1 MKKNG
6 FGTSQP
12 AVVALGGGHG
22 LAASL
27 TALRQIT
34 DDLTA
39 IVTVADDGGS
49 SGRLRKEIGGLPPGD
64 LRMALAA
71 LCRNDAKGHAWR
83 QLLQRRFETEGPLNG
98 HAVGNLMIEA
108 AWQDA
113 GYVYGLEML
122 GQMIGIKGRV
132 LPMSTVPLD
141 IEAQVLDINPISPDE
156 TMTIRGQHDVATTKG
171 KVNSVRLV
179 PENPPACAQSLEA
192 VREADFIILGPGSW
206 FTSVLP
212 HLLVPELA
220 EAISLAKAKRLLTLN
235 ITSDDETA
243 GFSAA
248 RHIEVIAEH
257 APMLR
262 LDYVL
267 ADESFAADETH
278 LLSFVTSLGA
288 ELIVA
293 DLRMRDGSARHAP
306 LRLASAYSELIASEE
321 F

>member
-1 MKKNG
+1 MSSID
-6 FGTSQP
+6 FGAVQP
-12 AVVALGGGHG
+12 SVVALGGGHG
-22 LAASL
+22 LSVSL

-34 DDLTA
+34 DDVTA
-39 IVTVADDGGS
+39 VVTVADDGGS
-49 SGRLRKEIGGLPPGD
+49 SGRLRKELGGLPPGD

-83 QLLQRRFETEGPLNG
+83 QLLQRRFSTDGPLSG

-113 GYVYGLEML
+113 GYVHGLEML

-141 IEAQVLDINPISPDE
+141 IEAEVLDINPLSPDE
-156 TMTIRGQHDVATTKG
+156 PQTIRGQHDVATTKG
-171 KVNSVRLV
+171 KVNSVKLV
-179 PENPPACAQSLEA
+179 PADPPACTQALEA
-192 VREADFIILGPGSW
+192 VENADYVVLGPGSW

-212 HLLVPELA
+212 HLLVPQLA
-220 EAISLAKAKRLLTLN
+220 EAITESKAKRILTLN
-235 ITSDDETA
+235 ITADDETA

-267 ADESFAADETH
+267 ADKSFAADETH
-278 LLSFVTSLGA
+278 LQQFVASLGA
-288 ELIVA
+288 KLVVA

-306 LRLASAYSELIASEE
+306 LRLASAYSELIAPESY
-321 F
+321 